1 MIRIKD
7 WFQQKIARREKK
19 FLAKLQKS
27 AKFSATEKQKI
38 IKHLQEGQIKEIVH
52 VFFVFL
58 VLSGIFSIGDLISL
72 LLNLGVNVV
81 QDSHSYWF
89 FAGFLIASG
98 LFKIWYAHISLLK
111 FSWFDKILST
121 LPYFGASLLLAK
133 GLKDTPLTRKALW
146 LYLKNQL

>member
-1 MIRIKD
+1 MFNFRK
-7 WFQQKIARREKK
+7 WLQKKITAKEQK
-19 FLAKLQKS
+19 FLRKLENS
-27 AKFSATEKQKI
+27 AKFSKSEKKR
-38 IKHLQEGQIKEIVH
+38 IKEHLQEGNLKDVVH

-58 VLSGIFSIGDLISL
+58 VLSGIFSLGDLITF

-81 QDSHSYWF
+81 QESHNFWPF
-89 FAGFLIASG
+89 FAFLIITG
-98 LFKIWYAHISLLK
+98 LFKIWYAHISLLR

-133 GLKDTPLTRKALW
+133 GLKDAPLTRKALW